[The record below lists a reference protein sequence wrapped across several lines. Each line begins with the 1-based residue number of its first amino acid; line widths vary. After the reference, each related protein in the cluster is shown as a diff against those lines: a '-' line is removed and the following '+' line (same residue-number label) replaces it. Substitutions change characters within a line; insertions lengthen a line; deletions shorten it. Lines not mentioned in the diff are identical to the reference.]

1 MYRMKY
7 CHLNY
12 HCPRED
18 LNKYNKRKFKKLI
31 QIKKIPSKKNFNIK
45 MVSHMNVSLNK
56 NSNFSKSND
65 IKTFE
70 LLVNQGIISVILIQ

>member
-1 MYRMKY
+1 
-7 CHLNY
+7 
-12 HCPRED
+12 
-18 LNKYNKRKFKKLI
+18 
-31 QIKKIPSKKNFNIK
+31 

-70 LLVNQGIISVILIQ
+70 LLVNQGIISVI